1 MFVQSLTPTGS
12 GWLAAL
18 IALFPIAVLLAA
30 LAGLR
35 ISAWAA
41 VLLCAALTVVL
52 AVTVWQAP
60 VASTLAAYGLGAATG
75 VWSVGWIV
83 FWA

>member
-1 MFVQSLTPTGS
+1 MQSLTPTGS

-18 IALFPIAVLLAA
+18 IALFPIAVLLAC

-41 VLLCAALTVVL
+41 ACCARR
-52 AVTVWQAP
+52 
-60 VASTLAAYGLGAATG
+60 
-75 VWSVGWIV
+75 
-83 FWA
+83 